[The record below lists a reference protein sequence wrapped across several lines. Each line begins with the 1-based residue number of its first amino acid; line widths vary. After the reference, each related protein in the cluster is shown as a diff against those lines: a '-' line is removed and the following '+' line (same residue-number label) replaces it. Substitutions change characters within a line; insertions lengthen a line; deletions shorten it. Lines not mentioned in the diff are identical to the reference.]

1 MKLKEITLTDSEI
14 ESELDNLRM
23 NLSLPYPK
31 SKAHII
37 WLENQ
42 INILE
47 NLLK

>member
-1 MKLKEITLTDSEI
+1 MKIKELSKVEI

-31 SKAHII
+31 SQEHIA
-37 WLENQ
+37 WLKSKINQ
-42 INILE
+42 LE